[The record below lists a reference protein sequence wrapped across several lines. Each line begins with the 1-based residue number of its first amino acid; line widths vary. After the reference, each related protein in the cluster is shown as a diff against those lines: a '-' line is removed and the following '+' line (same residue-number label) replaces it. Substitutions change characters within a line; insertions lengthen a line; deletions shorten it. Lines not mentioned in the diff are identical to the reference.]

1 MSNANE
7 QVTKALALGDMIRE
21 DGNEINRIRK
31 ITPRIVAGLKAGSF
45 FRMLQPSF
53 LGGLE
58 MRPFDFC
65 QVTEAL
71 ASMDASVGWITCQ
84 SNGCSMTS
92 AYMDRSVAREIFA
105 SVDGILAWGP
115 QWGGPASAQRAEG
128 GYILN
133 GTWRF
138 ASGSQNAS
146 WMGAHVYI
154 DGTRELRTFLF
165 PQSSVEM
172 QDIWHTVGLRGT
184 ASNQYVARDLFV
196 PDERALFRDNP
207 QHRREDGLLYRFTS
221 GQLYSCGFA
230 GVGLGIARGIMGD
243 FLALPANKVTRGAGK
258 SLRENNVI
266 QAQYAV
272 CEAKFRSARYMLH
285 NTWKEAWAYVEEH
298 GDQTEE
304 HRAMIRLAST
314 WAIQNARDIVNTLY
328 HAAGSTVIFEENPF
342 ERRLRDMHTVAQ
354 QSQGRQIHFE
364 TVGQLLLGLPPENV
378 F

>member
-266 QAQYAV
+266 QSQYAV

>member
-1 MSNANE
+1 MSIAEE
-7 QVTKALALGDMIRE
+7 QVAKALALGPMIRE

-45 FRMLQPSF
+45 FRMLQPKF

-58 MRPFDFC
+58 LRPYEFC

-92 AYMDRSVAREIFA
+92 AYMDRKVAQEVFGP
-105 SVDGILAWGP
+105 VDGILAWGP
-115 QWGGPASAQRAEG
+115 QWGGPASAKRVDG
-128 GYILN
+128 GYVLN

-138 ASGSQNAS
+138 ASGSQNAT

-196 PDERALFRDNP
+196 PEERALFRDDP
-207 QHRREDGLLYRFTS
+207 RHRREDGLLYRFTS

-243 FLALPANKVTRGAGK
+243 FLALPANKVARGAGK
-258 SLRENNVI
+258 TLRENNVV
-266 QAQYAV
+266 QSQVAV

-285 NTWKEAWAYVEEH
+285 NTWKEAWAQVERH
-298 GDQTEE
+298 GEQTEE
-304 HRAMIRLAST
+304 NRQMIRLAST

-364 TVGQLLLGLPPENV
+364 TVGQMLLGLPPENV

>member
-1 MSNANE
+1 MSIADD
-7 QVTKALALGDMIRE
+7 QVAKAQALAPMIRE
-21 DGNEINRIRK
+21 DGDEINRIRK

-45 FRMLQPSF
+45 FRMLQPKF

-58 MRPFDFC
+58 LKPSEFSR
-65 QVTEAL
+65 VTETL

-92 AYMDRSVAREIFA
+92 AYMDRKVAEQIFG
-105 SVDGILAWGP
+105 SVDGIVAWGP
-115 QWGGPASAQRAEG
+115 QWGGPASARRTAG
-128 GYILN
+128 GYVLN

-146 WMGAHVYI
+146 WMGAHVTI

-196 PDERALFRDNP
+196 PEERALFRDDP
-207 QHRREDGLLYRFTS
+207 RHRREDGLLYRFTS
-221 GQLYSCGFA
+221 GQLYSAGFA

-243 FLALPANKVTRGAGK
+243 FLNLPANKVTRGAGK
-258 SLRENNVI
+258 TLRENNVV
-266 QAQYAV
+266 QAQYAI
-272 CEAKFRSARYMLH
+272 CEAKFRSSRYMLH
-285 NTWKEAWAYVEEH
+285 NTLDEVWAHVAQH
-298 GDQTEE
+298 GDQTMEQ
-304 HRAMIRLAST
+304 RALIRLAST

-364 TVGQLLLGLPPENV
+364 TVGQLMLGLPAENV

>member
-1 MSNANE
+1 MTETLE
-7 QVTKALALGDMIRE
+7 QVEKALALGPMIRE

-45 FRMLQPSF
+45 FRMLQPKF

-58 MRPFDFC
+58 MKPFEFC

-71 ASMDASVGWITCQ
+71 ASLDASVGWITCQ

-92 AYMDRSVAREIFA
+92 AYMDRAVAQEIFG

-115 QWGGPASAQRAEG
+115 QWGGPASAKRAPG

-138 ASGSQNAS
+138 ASGSQNAT

-184 ASNQYVARDLFV
+184 ASNQYVAKDLFV
-196 PDERALFRDNP
+196 PEERALYRDDP
-207 QHRREDGLLYRFTS
+207 RHRREDGLLYRFTS

-230 GVGLGIARGIMGD
+230 GVGLGIAKGIMGD
-243 FLALPANKVTRGAGK
+243 FLNLPANKVARGAGK
-258 SLRENNVI
+258 TLRENNVV
-266 QAQYAV
+266 QSQYAV

-285 NTWKEAWAYVEEH
+285 NTWKEAWAQVEQH
-298 GDQTEE
+298 GEQTEE
-304 HRAMIRLAST
+304 NRAMIRLAST